1 MHILYQH
8 RRQAYIEEFE
18 VGSKAALGPNVY
30 LDHDTTS
37 ELDAVRWPISVP
49 RGLFNDSKHRPSSR
63 DMFSKR
69 IPDLSHGWPKYG
81 DTAGIPDSK
90 HANRIGQ
97 LDTTEGG
104 SSSSPSNPDPSLDDS
119 QSSANIL
126 QGTPTGLHSR
136 KREPAGASV
145 ISNPYG
151 SQTQQIDPRDSSHS
165 ATSIRSAESDEDR
178 DHATFKDRMTAG
190 SNQGSRHVNGYA
202 EQSLS
207 DSETPSTSTSKRRR
221 SRRIANSKPVKRVK
235 RNDENS
241 PRKQIPRLADR

>member
-90 HANRIGQ
+90 YANRIGQ

-126 QGTPTGLHSR
+126 QGTPTGLHRR

>member
-178 DHATFKDRMTAG
+178 DHATFEDRMTAG

-221 SRRIANSKPVKRVK
+221 SRRIANSKPVKRVI

>member
-1 MHILYQH
+1 MHMLYQH
-8 RRQAYIEEFE
+8 RRQKYIEEFE
-18 VGSKAALGPNVY
+18 VGSKAALGPNIY
-30 LDHDTTS
+30 LDYDTTS
-37 ELDAVRWPISVP
+37 DLDAVRWPSSVP
-49 RGLFNDSKHRPSSR
+49 RGLFSDSKHRPSTR
-63 DMFSKR
+63 DIFSKR
-69 IPDLSHGWPKYG
+69 IPDLSRGWPEYG
-81 DTAGIPDSK
+81 DAAGIPDSK

-104 SSSSPSNPDPSLDDS
+104 NSSSASNPDPSLGDS
-119 QSSANIL
+119 QNSANVL
-126 QGTPTGLHSR
+126 QGRSTDLRSR
-136 KREPAGASV
+136 KREPIGASV

-165 ATSIRSAESDEDR
+165 ATSIRSAESNEDR
-178 DHATFKDRMTAG
+178 DHATFEDRMTAG
-190 SNQGSRHVNGYA
+190 SNQGSRHVNEYA